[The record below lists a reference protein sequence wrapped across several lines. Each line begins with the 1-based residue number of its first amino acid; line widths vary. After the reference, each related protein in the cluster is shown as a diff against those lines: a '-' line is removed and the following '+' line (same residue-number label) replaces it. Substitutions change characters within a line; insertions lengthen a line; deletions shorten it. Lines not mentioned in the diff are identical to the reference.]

1 MLNPQSGYLR
11 IDANLLNLVSHD
23 FWRQIAAL
31 LSAYK
36 SLIETC
42 SQQSS
47 HLKTIPKHH
56 PLCEYR
62 KTYPVEYISLQTV
75 FISCLPMLLQDHF
88 WMTASILKTVAGFI
102 LCNYIRVHSQHG
114 NQGHEWIIREFENGL
129 FFTEK
134 SGN

>member
-1 MLNPQSGYLR
+1 M
-11 IDANLLNLVSHD
+11 SHE

-36 SLIETC
+36 SLTETC
-42 SQQSS
+42 SQQSN
-47 HLKTIPKHH
+47 HLKTILEHH
-56 PLCEYR
+56 LLCEYR
-62 KTYPVEYISLQTV
+62 KTV
-75 FISCLPMLLQDHF
+75 FILISCLPMLLQNHS

-114 NQGHEWIIREFENGL
+114 NQGHQWIIREFKNGL